1 MKNLFCLALAACL
14 GLPLAAAAAEPAAQ
28 VQDAHAPAAPIV
40 YRSAFDG
47 YQSAVEDEATP
58 DQTWRAVNRKV
69 GDAGGHMGHMKK
81 MGQMEHMDHAGQH
94 QMKMAPSAPVLPAP
108 AAAAAPAA
116 GTAPMPMPMHQH
128 GGH

>member
-1 MKNLFCLALAACL
+1 MKSLFCLALTACL
-14 GLPLAAAAAEPAAQ
+14 GLPLAAAAAQPAAQ
-28 VQDAHAPAAPIV
+28 AQDAHAPAAPIV

-47 YQSAVEDEATP
+47 YQSAPEDEATP

-81 MGQMEHMDHAGQH
+81 MGHMEPMNHNGQQQMATT
-94 QMKMAPSAPVLPAP
+94 PSAPVSPAP
-108 AAAAAPAA
+108 PAEAAAPAVGA
-116 GTAPMPMPMHQH
+116 APVHQH